1 MQQINRKDRTARDK
15 ERERGSSKFGYTRS
29 AGTLFG
35 DLFEI
40 SYLFVSRSK
49 DAVLRD
55 AEGERGERQIR
66 ENRLYDIVKFTWLQL
81 IRAAGCMCSRVHA
94 YVRVVPIDRDRC
106 RIETELCYI
115 CTFCG
120 WDDSVSVLYRNRGN
134 FIHTTGASFGSTCYR
149 LVKKKASHRKPALR
163 RRAILKVANID
174 T

>member
-1 MQQINRKDRTARDK
+1 M
-15 ERERGSSKFGYTRS
+15 
-29 AGTLFG
+29 
-35 DLFEI
+35 
-40 SYLFVSRSK
+40 
-49 DAVLRD
+49 LRD

-81 IRAAGCMCSRVHA
+81 IRAAGCMCSCVHA

-149 LVKKKASHRKPALR
+149 LVKKKHRIENRHCDAGQCWKLQISTHESNRENTCRARTSCMWMPMCARACAR
-163 RRAILKVANID
+163 RVKNEEEGRGSRLKE
-174 T
+174 

>member
-1 MQQINRKDRTARDK
+1 M
-15 ERERGSSKFGYTRS
+15 
-29 AGTLFG
+29 
-35 DLFEI
+35 
-40 SYLFVSRSK
+40 
-49 DAVLRD
+49 LRD

-120 WDDSVSVLYRNRGN
+120 WDDSVSVLYSETVATSYIQRERVL
-134 FIHTTGASFGSTCYR
+134 AR
-149 LVKKKASHRKPALR
+149 LVIGL
-163 RRAILKVANID
+163 
-174 T
+174 